1 MEGISLDFH
10 CFEALN
16 NYLEGQFFLHVH
28 FYASSDLLMSCGTIQ
43 LRFFFNGNNVEL
55 CFSVLFTT

>member
-16 NYLEGQFFLHVH
+16 NYLEAQLFLHVH
-28 FYASSDLLMSCGTIQ
+28 FYASSDLLMACGTMQ
-43 LRFFFNGNNVEL
+43 LRFF
-55 CFSVLFTT
+55 